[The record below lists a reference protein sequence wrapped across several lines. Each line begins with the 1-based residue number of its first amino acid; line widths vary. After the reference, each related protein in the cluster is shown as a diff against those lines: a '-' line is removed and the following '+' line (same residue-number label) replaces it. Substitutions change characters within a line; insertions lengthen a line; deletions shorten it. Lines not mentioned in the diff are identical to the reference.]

1 MQPAPSGAG
10 GSGGKTWGQSD
21 TRRGRG
27 VQGRTAMPAPHVT
40 EHADHVPTCQSYA
53 GMGVADGAVDGALLD
68 FSGGAVPVALDG
80 VRVAPAN
87 EGEGVRH
94 AVAVHCAVPS
104 GLAAT
109 AVQKAVSY
117 FQPSWLVQ
125 RTGRA
130 RCPCRRRRTRDEWQ
144 RIERNA

>member
-10 GSGGKTWGQSD
+10 GSGGKTWGQM
-21 TRRGRG
+21 RHKAGEE

-53 GMGVADGAVDGALLD
+53 GMGVADGAADGALLD

-109 AVQKAVSY
+109 AVQKPVSY

-130 RCPCRRRRTRDEWQ
+130 RCPCRRRRTRNAWQ

>member
-1 MQPAPSGAG
+1 
-10 GSGGKTWGQSD
+10 
-21 TRRGRG
+21 
-27 VQGRTAMPAPHVT
+27 
-40 EHADHVPTCQSYA
+40 
-53 GMGVADGAVDGALLD
+53 MGVADGAVDGALLD

-130 RCPCRRRRTRDEWQ
+130 RCPCRRRRTRNAWQ

>member
-1 MQPAPSGAG
+1 
-10 GSGGKTWGQSD
+10 
-21 TRRGRG
+21 
-27 VQGRTAMPAPHVT
+27 MPAPHVT

-94 AVAVHCAVPS
+94 AVAVHCAVPL

-130 RCPCRRRRTRDEWQ
+130 RCPCRRRRTRNAWQ
-144 RIERNA
+144 QIERNA